1 MSNNNYNKGPFEST
15 LDRIQKRLP
24 KEYKKPTLK
33 DKAVRKPNAVPPKTR
48 TIKMRDGGIAIK
60 KRPENMAERI
70 ERTIYK
76 YEGTIPKPSNY
87 DDKSIVDQEKWNSMS
102 GLEKKTPVIQ
112 RPKKFDNMDPTT
124 YPMNQKKTLSDWE
137 AVLHSAKTNP
147 RDPNTIQTKRMLRK
161 IYNKNPKQL
170 QDDELRIIKKHPSQM
185 KKEVEKP
192 IINTEPIVPYNYK
205 PFTPTEDKRDV
216 RQILKNSSRMRP
228 GLSEDLIG
236 LQSAINKNVNYVL
249 GKKEESTES
258 DEKSI
263 NNKEETYD

>member
-1 MSNNNYNKGPFEST
+1 MDK
-15 LDRIQKRLP
+15 LQKKTP
-24 KEYKKPTLK
+24 KVSPKPTLK
-33 DKAVRKPNAVPPKTR
+33 DKPVRKPNAVPPKTR
-48 TIKMRDGGIAIK
+48 YIKMQDGGMAIK
-60 KRPENMAERI
+60 KRPEDMQERL
-70 ERTIYK
+70 ERLIHK
-76 YEGTIPKPSNY
+76 FEDGPKPKHY
-87 DDKSIVDQEKWNSMS
+87 DDKSIVDQEEWNNMTP
-102 GLEKKTPVIQ
+102 LQKKTPIIQ
-112 RPKKFDNMDPTT
+112 RPKKFDNNDPST